1 MSELDQR
8 PSYATYPLTRG
19 LAVEHAAQ
27 LALLASQIPQVE
39 YSANDILADQKGER
53 NLHNKWDHSLVVIDG
68 NKPAAFV
75 MGYEREAENNLQYPN
90 NTLYVSELA
99 VAKTHQEKGL
109 ARWLLGQFFGH
120 NNKAG
125 FKTLE
130 GELNYSIQTNAAESN
145 AHVVKLYKS
154 FGFTE
159 RSEKEYPN
167 RTDVVLGAKTNELRL
182 Q

>member
-1 MSELDQR
+1 MSEAIPYTTSL
-8 PSYATYPLTRG
+8 LTQEV
-19 LAVEHAAQ
+19 AEKHAAQ

-39 YSANDILADQKGER
+39 YNSEDILADQKGER

-99 VAKTHQEKGL
+99 VVKTHQEKGL
-109 ARWLLGQFFGH
+109 ARWLLGQFFEH

-130 GELNYSIQTNAAESN
+130 GELNYSIQTNAAGSN

-159 RSEKEYPN
+159 RAEKEYPN
-167 RTDVVLGAKTNELRL
+167 RTDIVLGVTANELRL
-182 Q
+182 P